1 MVSVLPFWPAVYN
14 KLAVDTD
21 HRVRE
26 LTHVALKHIV
36 AAVGK
41 NLAPHLKSLSGTWF
55 IGQSDSHAPAADAAL
70 AAWQAAFP
78 DPAKSTGAKEFCGD
92 EIFSLI
98 FDNLILATPQSLSDP
113 KVLLLYLCLFEEKKL
128 LVFTSTAN

>member
-1 MVSVLPFWPAVYN
+1 MNSTDDVMVSVLPFWPSVYN

-26 LTHVALKHIV
+26 LTHIALKHIV

-41 NLAPHLKSLSGTWF
+41 NLAPHLKSISGTWF

-70 AAWQAAFP
+70 AAWQGAFQ
-78 DPAKSTGAKEFCGD
+78 DPAKSASAKEFCGD
-92 EIFSLI
+92 EIFSVI
-98 FDNLILATPQSLSDP
+98 VDNLILATPQTLSDP
-113 KVLLLYLCLFEEKKL
+113 KV
-128 LVFTSTAN
+128 TSF